1 MARKPK
7 YETPAEM
14 EKVIDA
20 YFDTCDA
27 GKDRDIVIYKKG
39 KAVGTETIRESIP
52 YSMEGII
59 LVLGFCDYSSL
70 SKYATKDPTPENEE
84 EQEHVSFGQVV
95 SRARTRIA
103 RDLIEGGLQNRY
115 NSKIVT
121 LILSS
126 KHDYQQKLHISEGAT
141 ILIGVQGPSKP
152 TGDGEKPALEQP
164 AKAIAIID

>member
-1 MARKPK
+1 VARKPK

-20 YFDTCDA
+20 YFDTCDQ

-52 YSMEGII
+52 YSMEGIV
-59 LVLGFCDYSSL
+59 LALGFWSYSAL
-70 SKYATKDPTPENEE
+70 TEYAQKDGEFPK
-84 EQEHVSFGQVV
+84 VL

-115 NSKIVT
+115 NPKIVT

-126 KHDYQQKLHISEGAT
+126 KHEYQVKLDLPPGAT
-141 ILIGVQGPSKP
+141 ILIGVQGTSKP
-152 TGDGEKPALEQP
+152 TGDGDKPALKAP